1 MKKVKNVLVILMQ
14 LLYYASF
21 KKEILLKTIKT

>member
-21 KKEILLKTIKT
+21 KKEIPTKKY